1 MRSLMA
7 TAGVLAGLLLVAA
20 PALAHK
26 SDRAPQTKPA
36 VEKTVIETKPA
47 KAEPAPRICLFS
59 VNGKVQEPKP
69 VQPAA
74 DAKKKEKPAPQPR
87 ERVCNIATPPAPMPL
102 G

>member
-1 MRSLMA
+1 M
-7 TAGVLAGLLLVAA
+7 AGVFAGLLLVAA

-59 VNGKVQEPKP
+59 VNGKAHEPKP

-74 DAKKKEKPAPQPR
+74 DPKKKPKPAPQPR
-87 ERVCNIATPPAPMPL
+87 ERVCNIATPPAPTPL

>member
-1 MRSLMA
+1 M
-7 TAGVLAGLLLVAA
+7 AGVFAGLLLVAA

-26 SDRAPQTKPA
+26 SDRAPPSKPA
-36 VEKTVIETKPA
+36 VEKTEIEAKPA

-59 VNGKVQEPKP
+59 VNGKAQEPKP

-74 DAKKKEKPAPQPR
+74 DPKKKPKPAPQQR
-87 ERVCNIATPPAPMPL
+87 ERVCNIATPPAPTPL